1 MNSFVKGVL
10 VGVGV
15 GLLVAPMRGQE
26 MRTMLGQRFE
36 EMRGYLPENEQMNQY
51 MQQVSTRVSQAS
63 NNLSDLA
70 QQAAGKVKDTGS
82 SLGTMA
88 QQATSTV
95 KQTSQDVVST
105 TKQAATTAKQNAQSS
120 TPGTANTTG
129 TSNSTGTTNT
139 PKSYGSYNS

>member
-26 MRTMLGQRFE
+26 MRNMLGQRFE

-63 NNLSDLA
+63 NNLSGLA
-70 QQAAGKVKDTGS
+70 QQAADKVKDTGS
-82 SLGTMA
+82 SLGNMA

-95 KQTSQDVVST
+95 KQTTQDVANT
-105 TKQAATTAKQNAQSS
+105 TKQAATTAKQNVQSS
-120 TPGTANTTG
+120 ISSTANTMG
-129 TSNSTGTTNT
+129 KSNSTEKTNT